1 MKSLRVSLVLA
12 SILLLSA
19 TTVSAQ
25 TGRMSC
31 KDGSKP
37 KIGHFSC
44 WGHGGLVA
52 GVAKPAVKPV
62 AKPAAR
68 LDTKPAVKPAK
79 KSHAATAAKKS
90 SKKRPHATLAKTKA
104 KPHPKRST
112 THASK

>member
-12 SILLLSA
+12 SIMLLSA

-25 TGRMSC
+25 TGRMAC

-52 GVAKPAVKPV
+52 GVPKSAAKPAPK
-62 AKPAAR
+62 
-68 LDTKPAVKPAK
+68 LDTKAAVKPAK
-79 KSHAATAAKKS
+79 KEHVATAKKP
-90 SKKRPHATLAKTKA
+90 SKKRAHTTLARTKT
-104 KPHPKRST
+104 KPHPKRSAK
-112 THASK
+112 HNAK

>member
-1 MKSLRVSLVLA
+1 MKSLRVSIVLA
-12 SILLLSA
+12 SVLLLSA
-19 TTVSAQ
+19 STLSAQ

-62 AKPAAR
+62 AKAAPK
-68 LDTKPAVKPAK
+68 LDTKPAVKAAK
-79 KSHAATAAKKS
+79 KEHLATAKKS
-90 SKKRPHATLAKTKA
+90 SKKRTHTTLAKAKG
-104 KPHPKRST
+104 KPHPKRSAK
-112 THASK
+112 HSAK

>member
-12 SILLLSA
+12 SLLLLSA

-25 TGRMSC
+25 TGRMAC

-52 GVAKPAVKPV
+52 GVPKTAAKPV
-62 AKPAAR
+62 AKPAPK
-68 LDTKPAVKPAK
+68 LDTKPAVK
-79 KSHAATAAKKS
+79 AAKKEHVATAKKA
-90 SKKRPHATLAKTKA
+90 SKKRTHATLAKTKA
-104 KPHPKRST
+104 KPHPKRSKKHST
-112 THASK
+112 K